1 MQFLQFFL
9 CITLLLLYCNVSRSA
24 FLCELNQANPFKVA
38 LTSTVDIAG
47 KGNFTTIQSAVDS
60 IPSGN
65 TKWIRIQIFA
75 GVYREKVTITYDKTC
90 IFLDGAGSRETFIE
104 WDGHESTNTSAT
116 FTSYA
121 ENLVVKGIG
130 FKNTYNLGPKQ
141 KDLVPALAAE
151 ILGDKAAFYNCSFF
165 GVQDT
170 LWDVGGRHYFH
181 QCYIQGGADFI
192 FGSGQSFYEQSV
204 LYYSLETYGHGT
216 YTGYITAQGRDSAD
230 DPSGFVFKDCIIL
243 GRGKAYLGRAW
254 KAFSRVIIAN
264 SKLSDIVVPVGWD
277 AWQFVGHEDQ
287 LTYAEV
293 NNSGP
298 GADASKRVP
307 WQKKLSTGELN
318 QFLSVDRF
326 INQEGWITKLPTVD

>member
-1 MQFLQFFL
+1 MQSLRLFSL
-9 CITLLLLYCNVSRSA
+9 ITLLLLYCNVSRSA
-24 FLCELNQANPFKVA
+24 FLCKLNKANPFKVA
-38 LTSTVDIAG
+38 FTITVDIAG
-47 KGNFTTIQSAVDS
+47 HGNFTTIQSAIDS

-65 TKWIRIQIFA
+65 AKWIRIQIFA

-104 WDGHESTNTSAT
+104 WDGHESTNTSYT

-121 ENLVVKGIG
+121 KNLVVKGIG

-141 KDLVPALAAE
+141 NDLVPALSAE
-151 ILGDKAAFYNCSFF
+151 ILGDKAASYNCSFF

-170 LWDVGGRHYFH
+170 LWDVGGRHYFY

-192 FGSGQSFYEQSV
+192 FGNGQSFYEQSV
-204 LYYSLETYGHGT
+204 LYYSLETYGNGT
-216 YTGYITAQGRDSAD
+216 YIGYITAQGRDSAEES
-230 DPSGFVFKDCIIL
+230 SGFVFKDCVIH
-243 GRGKAYLGRAW
+243 GRGIAYLGRAW
-254 KAFSRVIIAN
+254 KAFSRVVIAN

-293 NNSGP
+293 DNSGR
-298 GADASKRVP
+298 GAETSKRVP
-307 WQKKLSTGELN
+307 WLKKLSACEIR
-318 QFLSVDRF
+318 QFLSVDKF
-326 INQEGWITKLPTVD
+326 INQDGWIAKLPTVN